1 MSNIKFQF
9 YQKSEKNKNAAAL
22 IYVFFTLDRR
32 YKVSLNVH
40 VLPKW
45 WDNKLHR
52 AIVVDSAQQ
61 KQVDTRNSKRVNRLL
76 NYLDSELTEL
86 FEKYKDWDKVKPNI
100 VCLPIQTQI
109 INKVKEIIARYHSKE
124 QEVIAKK
131 SLSPTEFFQQ
141 YIDSLPTKTIKRTGT
156 MMQSNTINNHKIVLK
171 RYTSFLAHY
180 KLKDS
185 FELFNSRFESKLESY
200 LLKGCNYAPNTV
212 CATNSILKVWLG
224 EAEREGLLSDT
235 TSYRKMKSKGYDV
248 EHVYLTDDEIMRL
261 YAIQFTPELKEEF
274 RIDSKST
281 IEQSRDLFIIA
292 CKTGLRLGD
301 LNSLNYSTWNLETQT
316 LIINTHKT
324 QRRVV
329 IPLSPI
335 VIDIYNKY
343 QGKLPKP
350 ADKSHYNRHIKLC
363 SMIAGIDGDVYQINR
378 TGGIYKQVRCK
389 KWEMVTSHTA
399 RRSFATNMYLKSR
412 DARMVMALTGHTTE
426 ENFMKYICVS
436 QIENAERARQYI

>member
-22 IYVFFTLDRR
+22 IYVFVTLDKR
-32 YKVSLNVH
+32 YKISLNLH
-40 VLPKW
+40 VEPRW

-52 AIVVDSAQQ
+52 AIVVESGQQ
-61 KQVDTRNSKRVNRLL
+61 KQADTRNSKRVNRLL

-109 INKVKEIIARYHSKE
+109 INQVKEIIARYHSKE

-131 SLSPTEFFQQ
+131 SLTPTEFFQQ
-141 YIDSLPTKTIKRTGT
+141 YIETLHTKSIQRTGT
-156 MMQSNTINNHKIVLK
+156 LMQTSTINNHKIVLN
-171 RYTSFLAHY
+171 RYTSFLTHY
-180 KLKDS
+180 KLKDT
-185 FELFNSRFESKLESY
+185 FELFNNKFESKLESY
-200 LLKGCNYAPNTV
+200 LLKERNYAPNTV
-212 CATNSILKVWLG
+212 CTTNSILKVWLG

-235 TSYRKMKSKGYDV
+235 TSYRKMKSKGYNV

-274 RIDSKST
+274 RIDSKSN
-281 IEQSRDLFIIA
+281 IEQTRDLFIIA

-301 LNSLNYSTWNLETQT
+301 LNTLNYSTWNLETQT